1 MENEIKEMC
10 VCLIQQT
17 MGKRA
22 MDDRFIEWS
31 LENDSIDSQILQ
43 NDSIDSLILQ
53 NDSIDSFT
61 DPSE

>member
-1 MENEIKEMC
+1 
-10 VCLIQQT
+10 